1 MESRKIATS
10 SLCINGEEVWL
21 FDRNYNAV
29 LKYNLLTKDVNYICV
44 LPVDDEFYA
53 NYQYAKI
60 EVTDNKILLVPNQRK
75 ELLIIDK
82 ENFKYRYV
90 DLLDRKLNNGLFRSG
105 AWINKEYYLIPS
117 GYNSIVKFDIKN
129 EIILEEIEWKK
140 RGECSKDAF
149 ISDFSI
155 EDNRI
160 ALLVKPDNSI
170 LIYSLKDN
178 DYEKFDSLKTEGD
191 ITTIAIIKDMLF
203 AHSRKM
209 GLVKINLNGEEGI
222 CAKIVEFNEDLYL
235 YKFGNRLM
243 LDYINENKIIIC
255 NQNLEIEYVNVDCTE
270 NNEEYEYFV
279 YQEEYLYK
287 NKRLYFNNATGEIIY
302 FAENGEVT
310 NEKINIDAIN
320 ETIIKDY
327 LEINKRLKESNN
339 VTINDFIRFFA
350 INKKRV

>member
-1 MESRKIATS
+1 
-10 SLCINGEEVWL
+10 
-21 FDRNYNAV
+21 
-29 LKYNLLTKDVNYICV
+29 
-44 LPVDDEFYA
+44 
-53 NYQYAKI
+53 
-60 EVTDNKILLVPNQRK
+60 
-75 ELLIIDK
+75 
-82 ENFKYRYV
+82 
-90 DLLDRKLNNGLFRSG
+90 
-105 AWINKEYYLIPS
+105 
-117 GYNSIVKFDIKN
+117 KN
-129 EIILEEIEWKK
+129 
-140 RGECSKDAF
+140 
-149 ISDFSI
+149 
-155 EDNRI
+155 
-160 ALLVKPDNSI
+160 
-170 LIYSLKDN
+170 
-178 DYEKFDSLKTEGD
+178 
-191 ITTIAIIKDMLF
+191 
-203 AHSRKM
+203 
-209 GLVKINLNGEEGI
+209 
-222 CAKIVEFNEDLYL
+222 VEFNEDLYL